1 MGLMTVIHQCPSRED
16 GRARLA
22 VSLDPTWFRLD
33 LAFAHILFWHPLTL
47 LTQRRCSLILPWCW
61 LQELEKKL
69 SEEKKR
75 AQKLSVAMKKMV
87 AHAHGLET
95 ENASLLARLAA
106 FEAQL
111 AVGGEIRAPEPSAAA
126 PQVAEEAAAA
136 TPAAL
141 PQPEVQKEGQV
152 PPGKPATAAA
162 PPAEEAGPAPVPA
175 SAPAKPGEEQ
185 PSAEPH
191 AEPPAQLPAAAKE
204 AAGPAQP
211 APPLGQ
217 ATLKSASIDKQNAA
231 AADQFLAAMDMAAL
245 AQIEASIGQGVA
257 AKQEKLPRVADNKE
271 EKAAAEAIPSE
282 TPAQTGAPTEVALGK
297 QGKRTGRAWGTR

>member
-1 MGLMTVIHQCPSRED
+1 ML
-16 GRARLA
+16 
-22 VSLDPTWFRLD
+22 
-33 LAFAHILFWHPLTL
+33 WHPLTL
-47 LTQRRCSLILPWCW
+47 HPPRWCLLILAWYRPD

-111 AVGGEIRAPEPSAAA
+111 AVGGEIQAPEPSAAA
-126 PQVAEEAAAA
+126 PQVAEVAAAA
-136 TPAAL
+136 TSAAP
-141 PQPEVQKEGQV
+141 PQPEGQKEGEV

-162 PPAEEAGPAPVPA
+162 PPVEGAGPAPVPA
-175 SAPAKPGEEQ
+175 FAPAKPAEEQ

-211 APPLGQ
+211 AHPLE
-217 ATLKSASIDKQNAA
+217 APLKSASIDKQNAA

-257 AKQEKLPRVADNKE
+257 ARQEKPPLVADNKADT
-271 EKAAAEAIPSE
+271 EKAAAEATPSE

-297 QGKRTGRAWGTR
+297 QGKRTVRAWGTR